1 MSLDISSAFNVFKL
15 KPLSLHLIN
24 QEVTPK
30 KLYYDYSIIKGE
42 SPLKTDNLPNSRNH
56 DIQTLE

>member
-1 MSLDISSAFNVFKL
+1 MSSDISSALNVFKL
-15 KPLSLHLIN
+15 KPLALHMIN

-30 KLYYDYSIIKGE
+30 KLFYDYSIIKEE
-42 SPLKTDNLPNSRNH
+42 SKLKTDNLPNSRNH